1 MLCDVIYRICGH
13 HNIDYELIGTYLSV
27 KNIVRTLIVN
37 HLNLHF
43 KVELYNTKTNYAN
56 IS

>member
-1 MLCDVIYRICGH
+1 MGI
-13 HNIDYELIGTYLSV
+13 YLSV
-27 KNIVRTLIVN
+27 KNVVKTLIVN
-37 HLNLHF
+37 RLTLHF